1 MLEIALD
8 CIRRGWYVFPCW
20 PRSKDPMTKH
30 GFKDASNSE
39 EQVKAWWAGK
49 PDANVAIA
57 TGASGLCVV
66 DVDHGLSC
74 IDDLDGWL
82 DRHGLYYT
90 YAVRTGRRP
99 EFGIQLYYSGSGLKS
114 TGWRLDDS
122 SGDIRCSTGYV
133 MAAGS
138 IHPDSGE
145 AYEVVASDELK
156 TVPDFVRS
164 LTQRAS
170 DPTEVMAVD
179 DATADGWKNWL
190 LVFADGNGLELRDY
204 EKRVT
209 NGWWLGVMCPWAH
222 EHGSGPGAESST
234 VLGVLDGK
242 LVFECSHGTCKAN
255 GRDTAAFKKVMDDL
269 YPEPVEEPTVT
280 LGTGLPKEKP
290 ERDWRTLFHSQ
301 DDIVNCPPPTFFI
314 EDFLAKQA
322 ICALAAPVA
331 QRKSLIALNVA
342 RSLITGDPLFGFLPV
357 HNKPRHVLYLC
368 PEMGLISVSE
378 RVKKIGLTGHVGQTL
393 FIRSMNLGNLDL
405 LDIPEDALLGSVL
418 VVDTAIRFMKGD
430 ENSSSDMQAFS
441 ETLFE
446 LQRRQGLDGAI
457 LVLYHS
463 PKATK
468 DASELT
474 LENCM
479 RGSGELGAAITD
491 AHGTRL
497 QDPNDEYGSA
507 SYIRHIKKRDYRGRE
522 DFEVKG
528 DETGLLTRDGDGSGK
543 VVLSVNT
550 GFKGNRD
557 GQDEAARE
565 IVRANLDKTIREI
578 VSVLSAMGIKRGRT
592 WVSDTKI
599 SLQGTGSKREVCP
612 PPLRETDSGQH

>member
-1 MLEIALD
+1 
-8 CIRRGWYVFPCW
+8 
-20 PRSKDPMTKH
+20 MTPD
-30 GFKDASNSE
+30 GFKSATLDE
-39 EQVKAWWAGK
+39 HQVREWWLNT

-74 IDDLDGWL
+74 VDDLDDWL

-99 EFGIQLYYSGSGLKS
+99 EFGIQLYYSGFGLKS

-138 IHPDSGE
+138 IHPSGE

-156 TVPDFVRS
+156 AVPDFVRS

-170 DPTEVMAVD
+170 DPGVVMAVD
-179 DATADGWKNWL
+179 DATADEWKTWL
-190 LVFADGNGLELRDY
+190 LEYLAYNQIETRDY

-209 NGWWLGVMCPWAH
+209 NGWWIGIVCPWVM

-234 VLGVLDGK
+234 GAAILDGK
-242 LVFECSHGTCKAN
+242 VVFVCSHGTCQAA
-255 GRDTAAFKKVMDDL
+255 GRDTNAFKDFNGP
-269 YPEPVEEPTVT
+269 YPHPEPVEEPTVT
-280 LGTGLPKEKP
+280 LGTGLPLPKERKP
-290 ERDWRTLFHSQ
+290 VDWRTLFHTQ
-301 DDIVNCPPPTFFI
+301 EDIESCPPPTFFI

-357 HNKPRHVLYLC
+357 RNRPRRVLYLC

-405 LDIPEDALLGSVL
+405 LDIPEDALQGSVL

-430 ENSSSDMQAFS
+430 ENSAADMQAFS

-446 LQRRQGLDGAI
+446 LQRRQGPDGAI

-497 QDPNDEYGSA
+497 QDPSDEYGSA

-543 VVLSVNT
+543 VVLAVNT

-565 IVRANLDKTIREI
+565 IVRANLDKTVREI